1 MPRRSGGPF
10 ALSSGGSVNVNGALI
25 LFCHPERSRRISI
38 FVQKFKT
45 SLPTNL
51 PSAGYRAQPRH
62 FSSTFASPSTVSPT
76 QWHREYHGNA
86 TSKPNWCNDNL
97 E

>member
-1 MPRRSGGPF
+1 M
-10 ALSSGGSVNVNGALI
+10 
-25 LFCHPERSRRISI
+25 
-38 FVQKFKT
+38 QKFKT

-76 QWHREYHGNA
+76 QWRREYHGNA
-86 TSKPNWCNDNL
+86 NSKPMDLAAAMLSDTHEQIVGHADVERGTRLVAHHVNPIVVIARQN
-97 E
+97 